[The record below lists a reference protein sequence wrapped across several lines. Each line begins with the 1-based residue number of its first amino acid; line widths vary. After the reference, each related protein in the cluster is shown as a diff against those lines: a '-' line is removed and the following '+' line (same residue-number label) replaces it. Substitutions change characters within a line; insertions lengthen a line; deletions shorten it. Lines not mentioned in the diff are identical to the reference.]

1 MERNKLSVSQLN
13 NYIKGVFDDEL
24 ILKNI
29 TVFGEV
35 SEKSEAASNLYMTL
49 SDSGSILR
57 CVRFGPG
64 ESPRI
69 GETVLVTGSV
79 NYYAK
84 GNRVTFTVRDIRPY
98 GEGELRRRFLLL
110 KEKLRLEGL
119 FDNRPQL
126 PAFTKKVGFLTS
138 DAGAVIHDFVSV
150 VYRRHG
156 YIDTLVYPVKVQG
169 EGAAEEIAAAL
180 KLASS
185 GDCDVIVV
193 ARGGGS
199 NADLEV
205 FNTEL
210 VARAVANCAQP
221 VISAVGHET
230 DYSLS
235 DCCAG
240 VRAGTPSIAAE
251 IVCRVNERFLSG
263 FYASAARLGDA
274 VGRIYSKAASRTC
287 LAAKRLTD
295 RAHNVLFKT
304 RLSVNKSVA
313 RMSNA
318 VAAAFEREEKRCL
331 GICAGLSQKVGV
343 LVAEKESALK
353 TGIAALDAASPLGI
367 IGKGYSKVFT
377 QGRLLTSVDNVAEGD
392 AVRIF
397 LSDGE
402 LTADITSIKKKK
414 EG

>member
-29 TVFGEV
+29 TVFGEI
-35 SEKSEAASNLYMTL
+35 SEKSESSGNLYLTL
-49 SDSGSILR
+49 RDSGSILR
-57 CVRFGPG
+57 CVRFGSG
-64 ESPRI
+64 DSPQI

-98 GEGELRRRFLLL
+98 GEGELRREFLLL
-110 KEKLRLEGL
+110 KEKLRSEGL
-119 FDNRPQL
+119 FDNRLQL
-126 PAFTKKVGFLTS
+126 PAFIKKAGVVTS

-150 VYRRHG
+150 IYRRHG

-180 KLASS
+180 KLASLS
-185 GDCDVIVV
+185 DCDVVVV

-199 NADLEV
+199 NADLEA

-210 VARAVANCAQP
+210 VARAVASCAKP

-251 IVCRVNERFLSG
+251 TVCRVNERFLSE
-263 FYASAARLGDA
+263 FYAAAARLGGAAD
-274 VGRIYSKAASRTC
+274 RIYSRAASRMC

-295 RAHNVLFKT
+295 RAHDVLFKS
-304 RLSVNKSVA
+304 RLAVTKTVG
-313 RMSNA
+313 RMSG
-318 VAAAFEREEKRCL
+318 AAAAVCEREEKRCFAA
-331 GICAGLSQKVGV
+331 CSGLSQKVGA
-343 LVAEKESALK
+343 LIQEKETALK
-353 TGIAALDAASPLGI
+353 TGIAALNAASPLGI
-367 IGKGYSKVFT
+367 IGKGYSRVFT
-377 QGRLLTSVDNVAEGD
+377 RGRLLTSVDNVAAGD
-392 AVRIF
+392 SVRIF

-402 LTADITSIKKKK
+402 LTADVTDIKKKK